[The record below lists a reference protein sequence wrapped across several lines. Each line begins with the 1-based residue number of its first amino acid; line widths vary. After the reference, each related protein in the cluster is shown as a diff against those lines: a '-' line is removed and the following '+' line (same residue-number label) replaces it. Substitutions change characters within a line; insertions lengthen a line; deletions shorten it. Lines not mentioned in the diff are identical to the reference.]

1 MLSHLSVA
9 LSLLFFHTELEPAKA
24 DGGFQVVVSVRFG
37 CLECRKRKKRTLFP
51 ELFLSFN
58 LIGLQ
63 DQQRRERRWRERCC
77 VLLGFSL
84 QFFFFPTNWV

>member
-1 MLSHLSVA
+1 M
-9 LSLLFFHTELEPAKA
+9 
-24 DGGFQVVVSVRFG
+24 VSVRFG

-84 QFFFFPTNWV
+84 QFFFFLQIGSEVSALGEGKGLIRRRFPVGARA